1 MADNAVLFL
10 FDNSYILLYTV
21 YKGGAGMNIIINNS
35 SFQPIYEQIVEQI
48 KDSIV
53 KGRLK
58 ENDMLP
64 SVRSLSKEIRV
75 SALTVKKAYDELEQE
90 GFIITVHGKGSFVT
104 SANQELMLE
113 EQRREAEQL
122 MEQAI
127 RKGKSC
133 GMSRSELEEMY
144 QLVLEDMI

>member
-1 MADNAVLFL
+1 
-10 FDNSYILLYTV
+10 
-21 YKGGAGMNIIINNS
+21 MNIIINNS

-90 GFIITVHGKGSFVT
+90 GFIITVHGNGSFVT

>member
-1 MADNAVLFL
+1 
-10 FDNSYILLYTV
+10 
-21 YKGGAGMNIIINNS
+21 MNIIINNS

-133 GMSRSELEEMY
+133 GMSGSELEEMY